1 MTVNGALKNDG
12 SGLILFVR
20 VLQEECLNK
29 WHHVLRH
36 TELSAVQQGKI
47 VNLLLWIE

>member
-1 MTVNGALKNDG
+1 MCERAGRG
-12 SGLILFVR
+12 CF
-20 VLQEECLNK
+20 NK
-29 WHHVLRH
+29 WHHVPRH